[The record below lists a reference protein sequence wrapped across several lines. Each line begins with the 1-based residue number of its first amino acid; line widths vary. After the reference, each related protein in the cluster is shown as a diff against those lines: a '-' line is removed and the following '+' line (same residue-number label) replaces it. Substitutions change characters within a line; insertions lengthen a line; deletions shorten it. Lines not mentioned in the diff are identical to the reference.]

1 MRHLKSSL
9 PRGAVD
15 RGGICAVLAVALVDV
30 VTGDE
35 ARFLP
40 AYAIGPAVSTRRGTQ
55 LAVIGTGMIA
65 ALAAAHLALSDGTLA
80 TRGGLS
86 ALTVIVLFTGFAAV
100 AAKHRRRQETHLA
113 ATRRVAHAAQHAI
126 APPLPAAHGPVRMA
140 ASYASADPHARI
152 GGDLCEVVPIKN
164 GVRILIGDVQGKGL
178 GTVALSTA
186 LLGAFRESAPSETHL
201 ETIGLRMSC
210 ALLRRPDEERFATL
224 ALVELTSQGHLTAL
238 NYGHPSP
245 HVINADDTPL
255 WADTAQS
262 GLPLGLAAL
271 ADSEPGRHST
281 TLRAGDR
288 VLFHTDGLTEA
299 RDPDGRFYPLDER
312 TAALRDA
319 PLETCLERLRA
330 DIQLHTASGLQ
341 DAHDDSALLLVEF
354 DGAPAQN
361 LPGLS
366 RHPAL
371 EHAPA
376 TPSVEDLGCTVCAV
390 TACPLRT
397 TIEDRRPN
405 GI

>member
-1 MRHLKSSL
+1 MRHLKSL

-15 RGGICAVLAVALVDV
+15 CGGVCAVLAVALADLA
-30 VTGDE
+30 TGDE

-40 AYAIGPAVSTRRGTQ
+40 AYAIGPAVSTVRGTPR
-55 LAVIGTGMIA
+55 AVIGTGTIA
-65 ALAAAHLALSDGTLA
+65 ALVAALLALSDGTLA
-80 TRGGLS
+80 THKGLS
-86 ALTVIVLFTGFAAV
+86 ALAVIVLFTCFAAAV
-100 AAKHRRRQETHLA
+100 AKHRRGQETHLA
-113 ATRRVAHAAQHAI
+113 ATSRVAHAAQHAI
-126 APPLPAAHGPVRMA
+126 APPLPATHGQVRMA

-152 GGDLCEVVPIKN
+152 GGDLCEVVPVKN

-186 LLGAFRESAPSETHL
+186 LLSAFRESAPSETRL
-201 ETIGLRMSC
+201 ETVGLRMSC

-224 ALVELTSQGHLTAL
+224 TLVELTSQGHLTAL

-245 HVINADDTPL
+245 HVIKADGAPL

-271 ADSEPGRHST
+271 GDGEPGRHST

-312 TAALRDA
+312 TATLRDA
-319 PLETCLERLRA
+319 PLETCVERLRA
-330 DIQLHTASGLQ
+330 DIRLHTASGLQ
-341 DAHDDSALLLVEF
+341 DAHDDSALLLIEF
-354 DGAPAQN
+354 DGAPAGN
-361 LPGLS
+361 LPGPS

-371 EHAPA
+371 DRAPDA
-376 TPSVEDLGCTVCAV
+376 PSVEELGCTVCAV

-397 TIEDRRPN
+397 TLEDRRPKSV
-405 GI
+405 

>member
-1 MRHLKSSL
+1 MRHLKSL

-15 RGGICAVLAVALVDV
+15 CGGVCAVLAVALADV
-30 VTGDE
+30 ATGDE

-65 ALAAAHLALSDGTLA
+65 ALVAALLALSDDTLA
-80 TRGGLS
+80 TRSGLS
-86 ALTVIVLFTGFAAV
+86 ALTVIVLFTCFAATV
-100 AAKHRRRQETHLA
+100 AKHRRRQETHLA

-126 APPLPAAHGPVRMA
+126 APPLPAAHGQVRMA

-186 LLGAFRESAPSETHL
+186 LLSAFRESAPSETRL
-201 ETIGLRMSC
+201 ETVGLRMSC

-224 ALVELTSQGHLTAL
+224 ALVELTSRGHLTAL

-245 HVINADDTPL
+245 HVINADGSPL
-255 WADTAQS
+255 WADAAQS

-271 ADSEPGRHST
+271 ADGEPGRHST

-312 TAALRDA
+312 TATLRDA
-319 PLETCLERLRA
+319 PLETCVERLRA
-330 DIQLHTASGLQ
+330 DIRLHTASGLQ
-341 DAHDDSALLLVEF
+341 DAHDDSALLLIEF
-354 DGAPAQN
+354 DGAPAEN
-361 LPGLS
+361 LPGRS

-371 EHAPA
+371 DHAPA
-376 TPSVEDLGCTVCAV
+376 TPSAEDLGCTVCAV

-397 TIEDRRPN
+397 TLEDRRPN
-405 GI
+405 GA